1 MNRNEIIQYCFSKP
15 AVWDDLPFDD
25 KTLVMKI
32 GNKMFILFGTEEPLR
47 INLKSDPIISTV
59 LRKKY
64 KSMLPGYHMNKKHW
78 NTVIIDG
85 SIPDD
90 VICKMIDNSYNLV
103 LNSLTKS
110 EKDKINK
117 GFKFWEKR
125 EKE

>member
-32 GNKMFILFGTEEPLR
+32 GDKMFILFGTEEPLR